1 MSRSF
6 SVFLLPTQSLN
17 YWYLLLTLID
27 IGQNIWKIQK
37 QKGSGLVLGEAFSG
51 AKLSPL
57 KLVFGLSSLQ
67 FIPLTHFLKRKS
79 SFGADAEYSFY

>member
-1 MSRSF
+1 MYRSLF
-6 SVFLLPTQSLN
+6 SGSPFYRHLALPLGYGMNEVIFQ
-17 YWYLLLTLID
+17 W
-27 IGQNIWKIQK
+27 
-37 QKGSGLVLGEAFSG
+37 SGLGLGEAFSG

-67 FIPLTHFLKRKS
+67 FIPLTHFLKRRS